1 MRKRLLQVVRD
12 GFEDARGAHRQDAGQ
27 NEEIPP
33 GLVPKDAGTCLRK
46 NLGERIDLEQVDMEQ
61 SVLLGNPFDGLDLG
75 HRGFGG
81 DASAPGVEGSRAQSD
96 SQAPQKERPPPSAF
110 WI

>member
-12 GFEDARGAHRQDAGQ
+12 GFEDARVAHLQGAGQ

-33 GLVPKDAGTCLRK
+33 GLVPKDAGTCLRM

-61 SVLLGNPFDGLDLG
+61 SILLGNPFDGFDLS
-75 HRGFGG
+75 HRGFGC
-81 DASAPGVEGSRAQSD
+81 DAQRPRRRGIQGSVR
-96 SQAPQKERPPPSAF
+96 
-110 WI
+110 